1 MTAPPHTPREETDD
15 MTVTNEAQHLVAL
28 IREQF
33 GLPDLPLH
41 LGRLLAAGEP
51 VTVAAAAAAGGWTE
65 QDLRD
70 ELSRHPGTPARTGT
84 PRAASWGS
92 G

>member
-1 MTAPPHTPREETDD
+1 